1 MSCSERWL
9 LCLIVT
15 TIFVEKS
22 SSVIILPRLQ
32 YGELNTNNGT
42 QSGFIE
48 IASNTSLRSLLK
60 YKETLKERIDNVFV
74 ENLIWNILNGLSGG
88 DFVSKV
94 FHYEYNLKFLSKF
107 FDFRS

>member
-22 SSVIILPRLQ
+22 SSVIILPSLQ

-94 FHYEYNLKFLSKF
+94 FHYEYNLNFFSKF

>member
-1 MSCSERWL
+1 MCIRD
-9 LCLIVT
+9 
-15 TIFVEKS
+15 
-22 SSVIILPRLQ
+22 R

-94 FHYEYNLKFLSKF
+94 FHYEYNLNFFSKF